1 MFWYLRMFVIRYNK
15 SYYLKVSKNVFKKVS
30 KTAVLVLA
38 LLAVNGCGRSLK
50 DILSGDFGFNDRE
63 YPVAG
68 LRAPSSIVVCRS
80 KQCAPAKLSMS
91 REYIFNSL
99 LHLFENNNH
108 QTALICTA
116 NPSSH
121 TCLEHYVQAP
131 IRVGITPAYMY
142 IDSVKITDVI
152 IGKGNEKINLVLN
165 YNLTYNGQSPDC
177 VPSRSILFARNVNH
191 VLLEDAGYNCKMTA
205 IGQTTVKN
213 VFSIDYIDLDYG
225 YIGGYYSIGL
235 SGPAYGG
242 GTGYMM
248 IRLPNTS
255 YPLNPVLTDK
265 RNPVTEANSYV
276 NAPRVSGSSNVTS
289 GGYMQGGVQIFP
301 IAKKASAPSPET
313 SEEPAAPAENVP
325 AVSDSETKPAE

>member
-1 MFWYLRMFVIRYNK
+1 M
-15 SYYLKVSKNVFKKVS
+15 
-30 KTAVLVLA
+30 
-38 LLAVNGCGRSLK
+38 
-50 DILSGDFGFNDRE
+50 
-63 YPVAG
+63 
-68 LRAPSSIVVCRS
+68 
-80 KQCAPAKLSMS
+80 
-91 REYIFNSL
+91 
-99 LHLFENNNH
+99 
-108 QTALICTA
+108 ICTA
-116 NPSSH
+116 SHSCH

-191 VLLEDAGYNCKMTA
+191 VLMEDAGYNCKMTA

-248 IRLPNTS
+248 LRLPNTS

-265 RNPVTEANSYV
+265 RNPVSEANSYV
-276 NAPRVSGSSNVTS
+276 NAPRVSGSSSTTS
-289 GGYMQGGVQIFP
+289 GGYTQGGVQIFP
-301 IAKKASAPSPET
+301 IAKKAPAPAPET
-313 SEEPAAPAENVP
+313 TEEPATPAESAP
-325 AVSDSETKPAE
+325 TAPDSEEKPAE

>member
-1 MFWYLRMFVIRYNK
+1 M
-15 SYYLKVSKNVFKKVS
+15 KKLS
-30 KTAVLVLA
+30 KTAALA
-38 LLAVNGCGRSLK
+38 LILLTVGGCNRSLK
-50 DILSGDFGFNDRE
+50 DVLSGDFGFNDRE

-116 NPSSH
+116 SPASH
-121 TCLEHYVQAP
+121 TCLENYVQAP

-152 IGKGNEKINLVLN
+152 IARGNEKINLVLN

-191 VLLEDAGYNCKMTA
+191 VLLEDSGYNCKMTA

-248 IRLPNTS
+248 LRLPNTS

-265 RNPVTEANSYV
+265 KNPVSAANSYV
-276 NAPRVSGSSNVTS
+276 NAPSVSGASRTAGSYS
-289 GGYMQGGVQIFP
+289 QGGVQIFP
-301 IAKKASAPSPET
+301 IAKKAPAPMPET
-313 SEEPAAPAENVP
+313 ETETEPAAAAADTPAENAP
-325 AVSDSETKPAE
+325 AGQ